1 VRIAIATD
9 DGKHVAGHTGRCRGF
24 AVYDVEGDAVTPREY
39 RENTFTHHQRV
50 GPSGEHDHHAAA
62 HSHAPLIQALD
73 DCSVLI
79 SRGMGP
85 RLLADLS
92 ARGIDAF
99 ICDADGVEQS
109 ARDFAAGRLQRLD
122 GGGCCHH

>member
-1 VRIAIATD
+1 MRIAIATD
-9 DGKHVAGHTGRCRGF
+9 DGKRVAGHTGRCRGF
-24 AVYDVEGDAVTPREY
+24 AVYDVDGGEVTAREY
-39 RENTFTHHQRV
+39 RENTFTHHHRV
-50 GPSGEHDHHAAA
+50 GPSAEHDHAGSA
-62 HSHAPLIQALD
+62 HSHAPLLDALG

-99 ICDADGVEQS
+99 ICTADGVEQ
-109 ARDFAAGRLQRLD
+109 AALDFAAGKLERLE